1 MSPDEKDEIFRTIA
15 EQARAAGG
23 DLSHPCRRPHY
34 IVYLEEKLRDN
45 NLLTED
51 LQHLLD
57 LYERLENR
65 DYFPD
70 GRPSTSVAI
79 VNELEELLSENED
92 KSVATIVGKVFI
104 FHQIWEEW
112 VYSLVK
118 ACHFLIDLRMGRY
131 RIIQPDPEKMNLNG
145 LCKILEMCVDFP
157 SRKELIQEAKEINNI
172 RNRLAHE
179 LLRADSVERLQK
191 LSEKYF
197 DRFATLEDLIEGSF
211 DEVYGKIKNFWKFS
225 DMFEED
231 LLDLLKLRLDDNGIA
246 FQDEDAFASELGLV
260 F

>member
-1 MSPDEKDEIFRTIA
+1 MSPDEKDEIFRTLA

-23 DLSHPCRRPHY
+23 DLLHPCRRPHY

-45 NLLTED
+45 DLLTED

-70 GRPSTSVAI
+70 GRPSTAVTI
-79 VNELEELLSENED
+79 VNELEELLREND
-92 KSVATIVGKVFI
+92 DSVAAIVGKVFI
-104 FHQIWEEW
+104 FHQISEEW

-118 ACHFLIDLRMGRY
+118 GCQFLIDLRMGSY
-131 RIIQPDPEKMNLNG
+131 RITQPDPEENNLNG
-145 LCKILEMCVDFP
+145 LCKILERCVDFP
-157 SRKELIQEAKEINNI
+157 SRKELIQEVKEINYI
-172 RNRLAHE
+172 RNRLAHQ
-179 LLRADSVERLQK
+179 LLRTDSVERLQK
-191 LSEKYF
+191 LSKQYLA
-197 DRFATLEDLIEGSF
+197 RFATLENLIEWSF
-211 DEVYGKIKNFWKFS
+211 DEVYGMIKDFWKFS

-231 LLDLLKLRLDDNGIA
+231 LLDLLKLRLDDGSIA